1 VGLRYVALMTRDPA
15 VYAELAGLMRG
26 RGFPLLSLLP
36 GDRIPERV
44 AVVLTS
50 VAESARIRHP
60 AVIPV
65 TINPDR
71 ASVLAA
77 VAHAYGRGD
86 PRGELVLGIDPGP
99 RPGYALLAEHR
110 CLIEGSL
117 PAPEGARDL
126 ARELARRFPERDLRI
141 RVGSGDQICRHR
153 IVKAL
158 WELGRPI
165 ELVDEHGTTPRGPR
179 EGRDPIAAR
188 RIAAG
193 RGPVL
198 REPTPMHITPG
209 AISDLQRQSR
219 ESSGGHL
226 TISRALASRVLGGEL
241 TLAQALE
248 QGRARM
254 RTGGAARAGSPGGP
268 GLPP

>member
-1 VGLRYVALMTRDPA
+1 MTRDA
-15 VYAELAGLMRG
+15 AIYAELAGLMRG

-50 VAESARIRHP
+50 PAEARSIRHP

-65 TINPDR
+65 GEEPDR

-77 VAHAYGRGD
+77 VAHAYGRKD
-86 PRGELVLGIDPGP
+86 SRGELILGIDPGP
-99 RPGYALLAEHR
+99 RPGYAVLVEGQ
-110 CLIEGSL
+110 CLVEGT
-117 PAPEGARDL
+117 L
-126 ARELARRFPERDLRI
+126 ARPEESCELARGLAERFPNRDLRI
-141 RVGSGDQICRHR
+141 RIGSGEPIARHR

-158 WELGRPI
+158 WELHRPI
-165 ELVDEHGTTPRGPR
+165 ELVDERGTTPRGPR
-179 EGRDPIAAR
+179 GERDPIAAR
-188 RIAAG
+188 RIACG

-198 REPTPMHITPG
+198 REPTPMRITAG
-209 AISDLQRQSR
+209 EISNLQRQSR

-248 QGRARM
+248 QGRHRS
-254 RTGGAARAGSPGGP
+254 RSEGAGGP
-268 GLPP
+268 TAPSARGRSS